1 MSQPV
6 KRKESDFKR
15 MIRLLT
21 VNGAPDVMFFALVL
35 ILVTVG
41 LIAMYSASYPYA
53 YAHRDGDSFFYVKRQ
68 VIYCI
73 AGIFVMLV
81 ASKIRY
87 QRIEYLGAV
96 GGFVLS
102 MILLIL
108 VLLMPSEDGSIR
120 RRMVIFGIEFQP
132 SEIAKFCLILI
143 CAYLLSKYYKDLI
156 GKQSL
161 QFRWAKRFNSVVRV
175 PLMNRSLIPILL
187 CGGCTVI
194 FAGLVFLESHLS
206 GAIIMAVIGLG
217 MLWFGGTRKK
227 WFIIGIILVVVAA
240 YILYNYTDFFR
251 DYMMERIKLWQNK
264 DADPLGGRWQTNQAL
279 YAIGSGGF
287 FGTGLGGSKQKHLY
301 VSEPQND
308 MIFAIFCEENGV
320 VGAFILIVLFA
331 LLIWRGIVIAVN
343 AKDHYGMLVVL
354 GIMLQIGSQVF
365 LNICVATDTLP
376 NTGVSL
382 PFFSYGGSSLLM
394 LMGEMGIVLSISRQ
408 ANLKRAT
415 DAQKEPVS
423 RKPTEETA

>member
-1 MSQPV
+1 MSQSV
-6 KRKESDFKR
+6 KRKESNFKR
-15 MIRLLT
+15 MVRLLT
-21 VNGAPDVMFFALVL
+21 VNGAPDVMFAALVL

-53 YAHRDGDSFFYVKRQ
+53 YTYKKGDSFFYVKRQ
-68 VIYCI
+68 IVFCLI
-73 AGIFVMLV
+73 GVVVMFI

-87 QRIEYLGAV
+87 QRIEYIGTY
-96 GGFVLS
+96 GGLALS
-102 MILLIL
+102 LFLLIL

-120 RRMVIFGIEFQP
+120 RRMVIFGVEFQP

-143 CAYLLSKYYKDLI
+143 CAYVLAKYYEDLI
-156 GKQSL
+156 GKQPLEFGWSKKINSL
-161 QFRWAKRFNSVVRV
+161 VRV

-187 CGGCTVI
+187 CGICTVV

-206 GAIIMAVIGLG
+206 GAIIMAIIGIG

-227 WFIIGIILVVVAA
+227 WFIFGIIFVVIAFYV
-240 YILYNYTDFFR
+240 LYNYTEFFR
-251 DYMMERIKLWQNK
+251 GYMLKRIELWQNK
-264 DADPLGGRWQTNQAL
+264 DLEPLDGRWQTNQAL

-320 VGAFILIVLFA
+320 IGAFILLLLFA
-331 LLIWRGIVIAVN
+331 LLIWRGIVIAIN
-343 AKDHYGMLVVL
+343 AKDHYGMLLVL

-394 LMGEMGIVLSISRQ
+394 LMGEMGIVLAVSRQ
-408 ANLKRAT
+408 ANLKRGA
-415 DAQKEPVS
+415 DAPKKS
-423 RKPTEETA
+423 AKRIATEETA

>member
-1 MSQPV
+1 MAQSGKQ
-6 KRKESDFKR
+6 KTGTIKQLT
-15 MIRLLT
+15 RLFFAD
-21 VNGAPDVMFFALVL
+21 GAPDVIFFALVL

-53 YAHRDGDSFFYVKRQ
+53 YANRGGDSFFYVKRQ
-68 VIYCI
+68 LVYCGL
-73 AGIFVMLV
+73 GIFVMLV

-87 QRIEYLGAV
+87 QRIEILGAF
-96 GGFVLS
+96 GGLALS
-102 MILLIL
+102 LLLL
-108 VLLMPSEDGSIR
+108 VLVLIMPSEDGSIR
-120 RRMVIFGIEFQP
+120 RRMFIGPIEFQP

-143 CAYLLSKYYKDLI
+143 CAYLLAKYHQQLISKDP
-156 GKQSL
+156 L
-161 QFRWAKRFNSVVRV
+161 QYGWAKRINSIARV
-175 PLMNRSLIPILL
+175 PLMNVSLWPILL
-187 CGGCTVI
+187 CGGCTAL

-206 GAIIMAVIGLG
+206 GAIIMAIIGLG
-217 MLWFGGTRKK
+217 MMWFGGTRNK
-227 WFIIGIILVVVAA
+227 WYVIGIVLVVIAV

-251 DYMMERIKLWQNK
+251 DYMMERIELWKDK

-320 VGAFILIVLFA
+320 IGAFILILLFA
-331 LLIWRGIVIAVN
+331 LLIWRGVVIAVN

-354 GIMLQIGSQVF
+354 GIMLQVGSQVF
-365 LNICVATDTLP
+365 LNLCVATDTLP

-382 PFFSYGGSSLLM
+382 PFFSYGGSSLVM

-408 ANLKRAT
+408 ANLRRSEETA
-415 DAQKEPVS
+415 KEKV
-423 RKPTEETA
+423 KAKKTEETA